1 MDIWL
6 TPSPFHVHMV
16 YGCPHIYVMENAD
29 SDDRLVQEIAYIY
42 DVFGKLKKSESIR
55 LFPPKKTIKAAARDL
70 ANVKKYGN
78 FRSVFYA

>member
-1 MDIWL
+1 
-6 TPSPFHVHMV
+6 
-16 YGCPHIYVMENAD
+16 MENAD

-42 DVFGKLKKSESIR
+42 DVFGKLKKANRFACSHQ
-55 LFPPKKTIKAAARDL
+55 KKTIKAAARDL